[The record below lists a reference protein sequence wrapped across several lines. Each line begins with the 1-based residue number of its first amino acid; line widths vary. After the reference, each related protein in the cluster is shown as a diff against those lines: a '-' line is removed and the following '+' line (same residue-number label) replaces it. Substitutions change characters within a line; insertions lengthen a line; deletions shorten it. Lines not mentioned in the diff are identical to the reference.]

1 MLETRD
7 FEKVKSDIEREKI
20 VIKEK
25 ILVLQN

>member
-7 FEKVKSDIEREKI
+7 FEKVKGDIEREKI